1 MTSPSTEVESS
12 REATTTS
19 AATTTHA
26 ATETTAAHLSTKHLE
41 ENLGVDLR
49 AHTAAEATSTKLFR
63 GVDEIFTTVVTS
75 ALLRV

>member
-1 MTSPSTEVESS
+1 VESS

-19 AATTTHA
+19 AATTAHA
-26 ATETTAAHLSTKHLE
+26 TTEATAAHLSTKHLE
-41 ENLGVDLR
+41 EDFGVDLR
-49 AHTAAEATSTKLFR
+49 AHATAHAAAKATTAKLFR